1 MDEQQIIRRRK
12 ILAIL
17 LATSFILI
25 VIVAGVV
32 ISLLSNDDFGVN
44 IKNED
49 SLKSENKDITL
60 DSNDMKALREHI
72 RSISEVPDDEEINVA
87 FREGSYKEYKING
100 TSESSTQIEVLIDV
114 ENTKMTYLASITHG
128 VNNFYGVGL
137 SCTKS
142 DVAKW
147 PETFCVGTNFHSSID
162 ANIANLLPY
171 REIENNE
178 LKYTIKHVNN
188 QAKLE
193 VGVEARCNDKKAEDE
208 AIEKAKSLLTKYGI
222 SKDQIPVQVDHGVC
236 KAYEDYVDSNGHGN
250 QHLSQ

>member
-1 MDEQQIIRRRK
+1 
-12 ILAIL
+12 
-17 LATSFILI
+17 
-25 VIVAGVV
+25 
-32 ISLLSNDDFGVN
+32 
-44 IKNED
+44 
-49 SLKSENKDITL
+49 
-60 DSNDMKALREHI
+60 
-72 RSISEVPDDEEINVA
+72 
-87 FREGSYKEYKING
+87 
-100 TSESSTQIEVLIDV
+100 
-114 ENTKMTYLASITHG
+114 MTYLASITHG

>member
-1 MDEQQIIRRRK
+1 MK
-12 ILAIL
+12 FKFNKFKAFTLAELMIMLSVLTVL
-17 LATSFILI
+17 LAAFAPVFTVRYNNAS
-25 VIVAGVV
+25 
-32 ISLLSNDDFGVN
+32 S
-44 IKNED
+44 
-49 SLKSENKDITL
+49 SEIWN
-60 DSNDMKALREHI
+60 
-72 RSISEVPDDEEINVA
+72 EVPDDEEINIA